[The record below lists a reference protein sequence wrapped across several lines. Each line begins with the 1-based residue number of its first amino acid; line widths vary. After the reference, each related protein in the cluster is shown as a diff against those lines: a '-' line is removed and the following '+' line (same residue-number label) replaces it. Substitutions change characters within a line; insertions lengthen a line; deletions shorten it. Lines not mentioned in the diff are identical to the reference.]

1 MYLII
6 YYFCVFVNLLIFI
19 ILIYVALQQSK
30 KKYSIL
36 KVPIKI
42 VRVII
47 PLTSTTFFLP
57 MFFILMSAFDCTKRK
72 TNLYSDELKCF
83 SLVYYINCGISL
95 ISLLLFIPIN
105 LIALSIFYEYS
116 LGESNSLLSKTTSK
130 PDVFFAVSKIIVTV
144 IFVALDGDEDIH
156 YVLIITLNIFTFLS
170 MCYNFLYPRFN
181 QVILIFM
188 NQFLS
193 FTLWWASFI
202 LLIGKFTRHK
212 KFDGC
217 MGIFFVTEP
226 IFCFIILLNNNQN
239 FHHLIN
245 NFRNQNSPDDLLQHI
260 KTLIYLIDNKDIDRT
275 SYVTLK
281 GYIVLYEENC
291 TLKDCPLKKYNNSIK
306 FGNDGKAF
314 LYQHIESLFSFCES
328 KFPNSIEIRFA
339 YALFLLKKM
348 NKRKQASELLKG
360 IEELNLSLEQQFNIF
375 RCKKMI
381 DDEIDDFLGNNSAN
395 LDLIRELEYKNLNVH
410 FINLI
415 VNASNL
421 YIDFWSQ
428 LLSSH
433 SSGSED
439 LTKLN
444 ECGTKINKTVKDIN
458 LIFEKMQKIKNNDIE
473 CIKVY
478 CDFINEVL
486 NDKEKGIKY
495 KMILEDLGDL
505 IEIPQQNEFENINL
519 GALSLNDRFQYII
532 VSGNDDTFG
541 LISNISLSVTEIFG
555 FEYGELIG
563 KSLDIIMPEI
573 YHKEHKKVLRNTI
586 NDFKRKYI
594 EESTKYTITPKEI
607 KTFGRNKSKYLIE
620 LNLKIKLIYTEN
632 NELFFACSIS
642 KESAFYH
649 TNNNGKNDQICY
661 IMTNKNLIIQNFS
674 ANAVSYLGLSSTV
687 INNNVEITYFIK
699 QFYEDFL
706 QLAIENGQ
714 LTSEQKLNLKK
725 NILNKKYKTQNNIF
739 WRRLDACDSKY
750 NSSKLIEIKHSIFP
764 KNKAY
769 SNYFLDDYYNL
780 IVSDILINKKIIG
793 FIFKFEKTDYKLIN
807 STKVLPLTSNLSKSK
822 PNIKH
827 NNTNYKL
834 EKPNYDT
841 LLNNDGNIPNNKKN
855 NNNQLIVPNLN
866 IDINYIP
873 NSNFN
878 FKLNIDDLTY
888 EGVEERGNDTLRE
901 YMKQEVMREIEEE
914 NKREALK
921 KKLEEEEEDEEEENN
936 EEDDEN
942 SDIESSSN
950 VISENKISDK
960 NLINK
965 TPSMNIQNNNL
976 KNLLNKPKVEDEY
989 YKVNYSRI
997 KFLKYDYSKNMLT
1010 EVKDYEKIS
1019 QVEKRMQ
1026 EGKLKKDGEE
1036 SNNQEVNLTQNN
1048 FSINTNQ
1055 NIKIGNDIT
1064 NSDNPLIKEIEY
1076 ALKKQESQ
1084 ESIYL
1089 LNKMSFI
1096 AFILLIS
1103 MGIISLYYILNSADK
1118 VKKIGNLVT
1127 NSYRLLI
1134 LNSVGVYY
1142 IKELILLNNENYTS
1156 IPSKSTREEY
1166 IQLIFNKSMNLFIES
1181 HKLLSASTS
1190 SVLTFSKKNYKILY
1204 EDLIETE
1211 NIIVS
1216 NLTIKN
1222 IKTTMQSAFL
1232 EAQTA
1237 LFNIVTKKIDLIVQ
1251 SEQDTFFYI
1260 KNSLN
1265 ILIDAYKKQGETYL
1279 DELKLIIK
1287 NLKIILIIGFISIF
1301 FIVIGIY
1308 FLINY
1313 AYNKVAKKKKSYIEV
1328 FFEIGTSVIKNSLDK
1343 CENFSKKLHYD
1354 EDDFDASINFE
1365 DNYNEE
1371 SLINSNENIN
1381 ENDNNKVQR
1390 GAKKLESSR
1399 IFKIRFGLFLC
1410 FVMVFFIILFVLF
1423 YFYLENI
1430 IINETYFEKELIIEN
1445 CFYEIFNS
1453 LREYLFDINS
1463 NVHLQNSY
1471 ITLHTLLEDIYVIRK
1486 NSFTYM
1492 NKKRKNLPY
1501 NFIEKYNIMNSKS
1514 PCDFRTNQYFISEE
1528 ECLLF
1533 INGATRYGILIMN
1546 SYYLEEIRF
1555 IKENSMIYVDKTKPM
1570 NNLTTT
1576 GLEINKKNWPSDEN
1590 EMENYKKNDPINFF
1604 NLESVSDLNILMSS
1618 IMIPNFIQLKQITI
1632 DVLTKFLDEAYFKF
1646 VIMIIIYLSFI
1657 LLGLFFLWIPFVKN
1671 LNSIIYKTKN
1681 MLSIIPKEILASL
1694 SNIDKLLDMDK
1705 STINGNN
1712 NNNNNNNG
1720 HT

>member
-6 YYFCVFVNLLIFI
+6 YYFCVFINLLIFI
-19 ILIYVALQQSK
+19 TLIYVALQQSK

-36 KVPIKI
+36 KVPIQI
-42 VRVII
+42 VRIII

-57 MFFILMSAFDCTKRK
+57 IFFIFMSAFDCTKKK
-72 TNLYSDELKCF
+72 TNLYTDELKCF
-83 SLVYYINCGISL
+83 SLIYYINCIISI

-116 LGESNSLLSKTTSK
+116 LGDSKNVLSKTTSK
-130 PDVFFAVSKIIVTV
+130 PDFFFAVSKIIVTV

-156 YVLIITLNIFTFLS
+156 YVLIITLNIFTFLN

-181 QVILIFM
+181 EVILIFM

-226 IFCFIILLNNNQN
+226 IFCFIILLKNNKN
-239 FHHLIN
+239 FHRLIN
-245 NFRNQNSPDDLLQHI
+245 NFKHQNSPDDLLSHI
-260 KTLIYLIDNKDIDRT
+260 KTLIYLIDNKDVDRI
-275 SYVTLK
+275 SFVTLK

-306 FGNDGKAF
+306 YGNDGKAF
-314 LYQHIESLFSFCES
+314 LYQHIELLFSFCES
-328 KFPNSIEIRFA
+328 KFPNSIEVRFS
-339 YALFLLKKM
+339 YALFLLQKM

-381 DDEIDDFLGNNSAN
+381 DDELYEILGDNSSN
-395 LDLIRELEYKNLNVH
+395 LDLMKELEYKNLNVL

-415 VNASNL
+415 INASNL

-444 ECGTKINKTVKDIN
+444 ECGTKINKVVKDID
-458 LIFEKMQKIKNNDIE
+458 LIFDKMQKIKNNDIE
-473 CIKVY
+473 CIKNY
-478 CDFINEVL
+478 SDFINEVL
-486 NDKEKGIKY
+486 NDKEKGLKY
-495 KMILEDLGDL
+495 KMILNELGDL
-505 IEIPQQNEFENINL
+505 FEIPQQIEFENINL
-519 GALSLNDRFQYII
+519 GNLSLNDKFQYII
-532 VSGNDDTFG
+532 VSGNEETFG
-541 LISNISLSVTEIFG
+541 LINRISLSVTEIFG

-563 KSLDIIMPEI
+563 KNLDIIMPEI
-573 YHKEHKKVLRNTI
+573 YHKEHKKVLKNSI
-586 NDFKRKYI
+586 NEFKRKYI
-594 EESTKYTITPKEI
+594 EESTKNTFTPKEI

-620 LNLKIKLIYTEN
+620 LDLKVKLIHTEN
-632 NELFFACSIS
+632 NELFFACSVL

-674 ANAVSYLGLSSTV
+674 ANGISYLGLSSTV

-714 LTSEQKLNLKK
+714 LTSEQKLSLKK
-725 NILNKKYKTQNNIF
+725 NILNKKYKTPNNII
-739 WRRLDACDSKY
+739 WRRLDSCDSKY
-750 NSSKLIEIKHSIFP
+750 NSSKLIELKHSIFP
-764 KNKAY
+764 KNKTY
-769 SNYFLDDYYNL
+769 NNNSYLDDYFTL
-780 IVSDILINKKIIG
+780 IVSDIIINKKLIG
-793 FIFKFEKTDYKLIN
+793 YIFKFEKSDYKLIN
-807 STKVLPLTSNLSKSK
+807 STKILPLTSNLSKNK

-827 NNTNYKL
+827 NNTYYKL
-834 EKPNYDT
+834 EKANYDA
-841 LLNNDGNIPNNKKN
+841 LLNNNSTNSN
-855 NNNQLIVPNLN
+855 NNNNKLIVPNLN
-866 IDINYIP
+866 IDYNYIP
-873 NSNFN
+873 NSTFN
-878 FKLNIDDLTY
+878 FKLNINDLTY
-888 EGVEERGNDTLRE
+888 EGVDETGNDSLRE
-901 YMKQEVMREIEEE
+901 YMKNEVMREIEEE
-914 NKREALK
+914 NQREALK
-921 KKLEEEEEDEEEENN
+921 KKLEEEEDEEEEEEIN
-936 EEDDEN
+936 EDDD
-942 SDIESSSN
+942 SDIQSSSN
-950 VISENKISDK
+950 VISDNKISDK
-960 NLINK
+960 NIINK
-965 TPSMNIQNNNL
+965 TQSMNTQNTNL
-976 KNLLNKPKVEDEY
+976 KNILNKSKVEDEY
-989 YKVNYSRI
+989 YKVNCSKI

-1010 EVKDYEKIS
+1010 EIKDYEKIS

-1026 EGKLKKDGEE
+1026 EGKMSKEGEQN
-1036 SNNQEVNLTQNN
+1036 SNPEINLTQNN

-1055 NIKIGNDIT
+1055 NLKLGNDNQNT
-1064 NSDNPLIKEIEY
+1064 ENPLIKEIEY

-1103 MGIISLYYILNSADK
+1103 MGCISLYYILHSAEK
-1118 VKKIGNLVT
+1118 SKKIGTLVT

-1142 IKELILLNNENYTS
+1142 VKELILLNNENYTS
-1156 IPSKSTREEY
+1156 IPSRSNREEY
-1166 IQLIFNKSMNLFIES
+1166 IQMIYNKSMDLFIQS
-1181 HKLLSASTS
+1181 HNLISESTS
-1190 SVLTFSKKNYKILY
+1190 STLTFSKKNYKILY

-1211 NIIVS
+1211 NIILS
-1216 NLTIKN
+1216 NLTVKKV
-1222 IKTTMQSAFL
+1222 KTTMQSAFL

-1237 LFNIVTKKIDLIVQ
+1237 LFNIVTKKIDLIIQ

-1265 ILIDAYKKQGETYL
+1265 ILMIAYKKQGETYL
-1279 DELKLIIK
+1279 DELKQII
-1287 NLKIILIIGFISIF
+1287 NYLEIILIIGFVSIF
-1301 FIVIGIY
+1301 FIIIGIY

-1313 AYNKVAKKKKSYIEV
+1313 AYNKVAQKKKSYIEV

-1343 CENFSKKLHYD
+1343 CENFSKKLHYE
-1354 EDDFDASINFE
+1354 EDDFDSSINFE
-1365 DNYNEE
+1365 NNYNEE
-1371 SLINSNENIN
+1371 NIINSNENVN
-1381 ENDNNKVQR
+1381 ENDNNKIQR
-1390 GAKKLESSR
+1390 GTKKLESSR
-1399 IFKIRFGLFLC
+1399 IFKIRFGFFLSL
-1410 FVMVFFIILFVLF
+1410 VMAFFIILFILF
-1423 YFYLENI
+1423 YLYLENI
-1430 IINETYFEKELIIEN
+1430 IINETYFQKELIIES

-1453 LREYLFDINS
+1453 LREYLFDMNS
-1463 NVHLQNSY
+1463 KVNLNNSY
-1471 ITLHTLLEDIYVIRK
+1471 NTLHTLLEDIYVIRK
-1486 NSFTYM
+1486 NSFAYM
-1492 NKKRKNLPY
+1492 NPKRKYLPY
-1501 NFIEKYNIMNSKS
+1501 NFIEKYNIMNAKS
-1514 PCDFRTNQYFISEE
+1514 PCDFRTNQYFLNEE
-1528 ECLLF
+1528 DCLLF
-1533 INGATRYGILIMN
+1533 INGATRYGIIILN
-1546 SYYLEEIRF
+1546 SYYIEEIRF
-1555 IKENSMIYVDKTKPM
+1555 MKEISLVYIDITKPM
-1570 NNLTTT
+1570 NNLSTT
-1576 GLEINKKNWPSDEN
+1576 GLEINAKNWPTDIN
-1590 EMENYKKNDPINFF
+1590 EMENYIKNDPINFF

-1618 IMIPNFIQLKQITI
+1618 ILIPNLIQLKQITI
-1632 DVLTKFLDEAYFKF
+1632 DAITKFLNDAYFKF
-1646 VIMIIIYLSFI
+1646 VVMIIIYLSFI
-1657 LLGLFFLWIPFVKN
+1657 LLGLFILWIPFVKN

-1712 NNNNNNNG
+1712 NNNNNG
-1720 HT
+1720 HN